1 MQRTL
6 LPKPWRNWAGNVRC
20 QPSHCAYPAT
30 LEEVQSE
37 LMRCTE
43 EAERL
48 RVVGGGHAHTPLSF
62 SDENHMSLAH
72 FTGIE
77 SVDKP
82 RRRAWVRAG
91 TRLGRLGQSLAQRG
105 LALDVHGDYTQQTLG
120 GALAGGLINSAN
132 GLSSLAS
139 LVTGFRVVLPNGTAH
154 TVTQDN
160 GDNFDAGRLSLGVM
174 GVITHIELQ
183 CRTPYRLVT
192 RRENARFDSVI
203 DRLERLR
210 RGHRHLTLYWHPAAG
225 DVLLLSRNLTRA
237 PVTRFPGR
245 RLAQDFIANNLV
257 GPAWDRTTQRA
268 PGLTP
273 LAHRINRL
281 VGRDRPWVTESHE
294 AFGRIRWVRHVESE
308 YAIPVNAAPEAL
320 RQIDHLIRVLDLPAR
335 LPITV
340 RFASADTAWLSPAYQ
355 QEVALIGLRAPP
367 DTQHADYFAALWEV
381 LDRHGGRPHWAKLH
395 DKSAHELRQLYP
407 RFDDFVALR
416 QKVDPCGVLLN
427 RYLANL
433 LGVGYE

>member
-48 RVVGGGHAHTPLSF
+48 RVVGRGHAHTPLSF

-82 RRRAWVRAG
+82 RKRVWVRAG
-91 TRLGRLGQSLAQRG
+91 TRMGRLGRSLAQRG
-105 LALDVHGDYTQQTLG
+105 LALDLHGDYNQQTLG
-120 GALAGGLINSAN
+120 GAFAGGLINSAN

-139 LVTGFRVVLPNGTAH
+139 LVTGFRVVLPNGAAH
-154 TVTQDN
+154 SVTRAD
-160 GDNFDAGRLSLGVM
+160 GDNFDAGRLSLGVL
-174 GVITHIELQ
+174 GVITHVELQ
-183 CRTPYRLVT
+183 CRTPYRLET
-192 RRENARFDSVI
+192 RRENATFDSVVE
-203 DRLERLR
+203 RLERLR
-210 RGHRHLTLYWHPAAG
+210 RAHRHLTLYWQPAAG
-225 DVLLLSRNLTRA
+225 DVLLVSRDLTRA
-237 PVTRFPGR
+237 SITPLPSR
-245 RLAQDFIANNLV
+245 RRAQDFVANNLV
-257 GPAWDRTTQRA
+257 GVGWDRAAQYL

-281 VGRDRPWVTESHE
+281 VGRDRPWVTESHD

-308 YAIPVNAAPEAL
+308 YAIPVNAAAEAL
-320 RQIDHLIRVLDLPAR
+320 KQIDHLIRALDFPAT

-355 QEVALIGLRAPP
+355 QEVALIGLRAPIGS
-367 DTQHADYFAALWEV
+367 DYTDYFAALWEV

-407 RFDDFVALR
+407 RFDDFTVLR
-416 QKVDPCGVLLN
+416 QKVDPRGVLLN
-427 RYLANL
+427 RYMANL
-433 LGVGYE
+433 LGTAYE

>member
-174 GVITHIELQ
+174 GVITHLPERIFA
-183 CRTPYRLVT
+183 RTK
-192 RRENARFDSVI
+192 F
-203 DRLERLR
+203 
-210 RGHRHLTLYWHPAAG
+210 
-225 DVLLLSRNLTRA
+225 
-237 PVTRFPGR
+237 
-245 RLAQDFIANNLV
+245 
-257 GPAWDRTTQRA
+257 
-268 PGLTP
+268 
-273 LAHRINRL
+273 
-281 VGRDRPWVTESHE
+281 
-294 AFGRIRWVRHVESE
+294 
-308 YAIPVNAAPEAL
+308 
-320 RQIDHLIRVLDLPAR
+320 
-335 LPITV
+335 
-340 RFASADTAWLSPAYQ
+340 
-355 QEVALIGLRAPP
+355 
-367 DTQHADYFAALWEV
+367 
-381 LDRHGGRPHWAKLH
+381 
-395 DKSAHELRQLYP
+395 
-407 RFDDFVALR
+407 
-416 QKVDPCGVLLN
+416 
-427 RYLANL
+427 
-433 LGVGYE
+433 